1 MQIELSQEDIELVL
15 KSIMAN
21 VDHINRLLKKGGMF
35 QEHLKDEKHKCSK
48 LYDKIFQEIKIT
60 DL

>member
-1 MQIELSQEDIELVL
+1 MQIELSQEDIELVF
-15 KSIMAN
+15 KSILAN
-21 VDHINRLLKKGGMF
+21 VDHINRLLKKGSIF
-35 QEHLKDEKHKCSK
+35 QEDLKKEKQKCSQ

>member
-1 MQIELSQEDIELVL
+1 MQIELSQEDIELVF
-15 KSIMAN
+15 KSILAN
-21 VDHINRLLKKGGMF
+21 VDHINRLLKKGSIF
-35 QEHLKDEKHKCSK
+35 QEDLKKEKQKCSR